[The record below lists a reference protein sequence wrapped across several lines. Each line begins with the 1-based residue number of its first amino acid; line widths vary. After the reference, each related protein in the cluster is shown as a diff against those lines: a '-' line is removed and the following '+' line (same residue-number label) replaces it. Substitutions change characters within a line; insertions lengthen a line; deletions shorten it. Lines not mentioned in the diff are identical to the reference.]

1 MKRCVIRTFLAVMVL
16 GFASSARA
24 DQTYLL
30 SQLLGPSGVDVSIG
44 DKSFYDFSFST
55 TATDK
60 NGASIA
66 GANAS
71 RIFVT
76 FKDPTPDG
84 VYDVQFHSASQF
96 TAQNGGAGLGQL
108 KMKLS
113 FFVSVTAPNWKID
126 GIDLSRGGV
135 TGGGLLNINETVA
148 YSGPPGGETYLSVSS
163 PGKLVDVGSITP
175 SKYLYVSKG
184 IVLAGNSRGTGSTKF
199 TDFGQSFH
207 QVKVAVPEPAS
218 CVLLGVGLLAGGLAW
233 RRKGN
238 A

>member
-1 MKRCVIRTFLAVMVL
+1 MKRSLTRLAWSVLVL
-16 GFASSARA
+16 GFATSARA

-44 DKSFYDFSFST
+44 DKTFYDFSFAS
-55 TATDK
+55 TATNK
-60 NGASIA
+60 NGTTIA

-84 VYDVQFHSASQF
+84 VYDVQFHSATQF
-96 TAQNGGAGLGQL
+96 VAQNGGAGLGQL
-108 KMKLS
+108 SMGLS
-113 FFVSVTAPNWKID
+113 FYVSVTAPDWRID
-126 GIDLSRGGV
+126 GVDLSRGGV
-135 TGGGLLNINETVA
+135 SGGGSLSINEAVA
-148 YSGPPGGETYLSVSS
+148 YSGPPGGVTYLSVAS
-163 PGKLVDVGSITP
+163 PGNLVDLTSIAP
-175 SKYLYVSKG
+175 SKYVYVSKE
-184 IVLAGNSRGTGSTKF
+184 IVLKGAGRGTGSTKF

-218 CVLLGVGLLAGGLAW
+218 CVLLGIGLLLGGAAW
-233 RRKGN
+233 RRHR